1 MTVKELTEKE
11 VDKLIIETNNKIA
24 KLEEQIR
31 LIELNLNTTK
41 L

>member
-11 VDKLIIETNNKIA
+11 VDKLIIQTNDKIA
-24 KLEEQIR
+24 KLEEKIR

>member
-24 KLEEQIR
+24 KLEERIR